1 MLWRVAWFEL
11 RFWLRSSMLWA
22 CLLAI
27 GLLLFGAC
35 SSDEVMT
42 EVGLSNIYRNAPF
55 AIAFAYAAAGMF
67 TLLMTAVFVNY
78 AGLRDFACNTYP
90 LIFSTPVRRRDL
102 LLGRFLG
109 ATVVSLIPMLGV
121 SCGMLLAQSMPW
133 ADPERWGKVDWRAH
147 ATAFALF
154 ALPDTFVSA
163 ALLFAAAVLWRREL
177 ASFGAAIA
185 LFAGRALANVLFQDL
200 RWEHVRALLD
210 PFGVRAFALATKYWT
225 VADKKTLAIAPG
237 GPLLLNRGL
246 WIAVGGAAF
255 ALAASRFG
263 AMERPGRGGAP
274 APAADTPPEAGPAAH
289 AAPRPRLAESPW
301 PRFRGSCTLHF
312 RGMAKNPAFV
322 VIATIAGI
330 LCALALAE
338 PATQLQ
344 SNETYRILPVT
355 YQVIEIVRQTVDLF
369 LLVIIAYFSGA
380 LVWKDRDD
388 RMDAI
393 LDATPTPAAVSYA
406 ARLAALVGM
415 VMSIQALALLAGVA
429 SQAIHGYHRFQP
441 GLYVHELLVRDASG
455 FVCLS
460 VLALFIQVLAP
471 NKYAGYVA
479 FIAVYVVNT
488 YLWPALDAASHLAQF
503 ASRPAVVYSDFFGDA
518 PYRRAWNWF
527 TLYWLLFA
535 ALLAIATVMFW
546 PRGRPEPWRLRL
558 DRARRRFGPRWRAAS
573 AVCMLGL
580 AASGGFIGYNTAI
593 LNPLLGPRDAERLQA
608 DYEKAY
614 KPLSGLPEPRV
625 RSVRYAIDLFP
636 SSRRVEIRGEEVLG
650 NSYPHPLT
658 EVHFSL
664 DRRYDTAISLPGAV
678 LVEDDRRLSF
688 RRYRFTVPLAPGEV
702 RTLRFTVRSRNRGFE
717 NELGNT
723 QVVENGTF
731 LSNLGSLVTGA
742 NYLAPIL
749 GYDSWRELGDAAARK
764 RYGLR
769 EVDLMP
775 PLERD
780 CTVHCRDTYIPGH
793 ADWVDL
799 SAVISTPL
807 DQIAVA
813 PGSLVREWRQGGRRY
828 FAYRLDHP
836 SMNLFFFAAARY
848 EVAREQWRGVKLEV
862 YHLAEHPWNVARMMN
877 GMRKTLDYCSRNFGP
892 YRHRE
897 ARIVEFPRVA
907 SFAAA
912 FAGSMPFSEGLG
924 FIADRNRRDD
934 VDTVFFVVA
943 HETAHQWW
951 DEQVIGADMEGATLL
966 SETLAQYSAL
976 MVMEK
981 EYGRDTMR
989 QLLRYEEDLYLRAR
1003 GQERLRERPLLRVEL
1018 RQFYVFYQKGAVA
1031 LYAMKE
1037 AIGEAAV
1044 NRALRKLVD
1053 RYAYAPP
1060 PYPTSYALVDA
1071 LREETP
1077 PDRRHLLQD
1086 LFADITL
1093 FANRTLAATASRRRD
1108 GGYDVTLQVETRKFK
1123 ADGAGKETEVPVD
1136 DWIDLG
1142 AFRKPREGAKYGDTL
1157 YRQSV
1162 HVTRRLSTFT
1172 FATAELPE
1180 KAGIDPFSLLLGRS
1194 PDGNVRNVTL
1204 SGAPP

>member
-1 MLWRVAWFEL
+1 MLWGVAWFEI
-11 RFWLRSSMLWA
+11 RFWLRSVLLWA
-22 CLLAI
+22 CLLTV
-27 GLLLFGAC
+27 GLLIFGAC
-35 SSDEVMT
+35 SSDEVMA
-42 EVGLSNIYRNAPF
+42 EFGLANTYRNAPF

-78 AGLRDFACNTYP
+78 AALRDFAYNTHP
-90 LIFSTPVRRRDL
+90 LIFATPVRRRDL
-102 LLGRFLG
+102 LLGRFVG

-121 SCGMLLAQSMPW
+121 SGGILLAQCMPW
-133 ADPERWGKVDWRAH
+133 VDPERWGAVSWQAH

-163 ALLFAAAVLWRREL
+163 ALLFAAAVLGRREL
-177 ASFGAAIA
+177 ASFAAAIA
-185 LFAGRALANVLFQDL
+185 LFTGRALAGSLFQDL
-200 RWEHVRALLD
+200 RWERLRALLD

-225 VADKKTLAIAPG
+225 VADKKTLAIALG

-246 WIAVGGAAF
+246 WIAVGGAAL
-255 ALAASRFG
+255 ALAYARWSTV
-263 AMERPGRGGAP
+263 ERPAKRGAP
-274 APAADTPPEAGPAAH
+274 ATDAAPQAGPAAPE
-289 AAPRPRLAESPW
+289 APRLRLTASLL
-301 PRFRGSCTLHF
+301 PRFWGSCTLHF
-312 RGMAKNPAFV
+312 RGMAKNTAFV
-322 VIATIAGI
+322 VIATIGCS

-338 PATQLQ
+338 PATLLQ
-344 SNETYRILPVT
+344 SNETYRVLPVT
-355 YQVIEIVRQTVDLF
+355 YQVIEIVRQAIDLF
-369 LLVIIAYFSGA
+369 LLVIITYFSGA
-380 LVWKDRDD
+380 LAWQDRDD

-393 LDATPTPAAVSYA
+393 LDATPTPEVVSYA
-406 ARLAALVGM
+406 ARLVTLVGM
-415 VMSIQALALLAGVA
+415 VLSIQALALIAGIA
-429 SQAIHGYHRFQP
+429 SQAMHGYYRFQL
-441 GLYVHELLVRDASG
+441 GLYAHELFLRDASSI
-455 FVCLS
+455 VCLA
-460 VLALFIQVLAP
+460 VLALFIHVLAP

-488 YLWPALDAASHLAQF
+488 YLWPALNMATHLARF
-503 ASRPAVVYSDFFGDA
+503 ASRPKVVNSDFFGDV
-518 PYRRAWNWF
+518 PYRLAWNWF

-535 ALLAIATVMFW
+535 ALLAIATVMLW
-546 PRGRPEPWRLRL
+546 PRGRPESWRLRL
-558 DRARRRFGPRWRAAS
+558 DSARRRYGPRWRAAT
-573 AVCMLGL
+573 AVCVFGL
-580 AASGGFIGYNTAI
+580 AASGSFIWYNTAI

-614 KPLSGLPEPRV
+614 KPLADLPEPRV
-625 RSVRYAIDLFP
+625 RSVKYAIDLFP
-636 SSRRVEIRGEEVLG
+636 ASRRVEIRGEEVIG
-650 NSYPHPLT
+650 NPYPHPLT

-664 DRRYDTAISLPGAV
+664 DRRYETAISLPGAV
-678 LVEDDRRLSF
+678 LVDDDRRLSF
-688 RRYRFTVPLAPGEV
+688 RRYRFAVALAPGEL
-702 RTLRFTVRSRNRGFE
+702 RTLRFTVQSRPRGFE
-717 NELGNT
+717 NELSNA

-742 NYLAPIL
+742 NYLAPVL
-749 GYDSWRELGDAAARK
+749 GYDSWRELTDAATRK
-764 RYGLR
+764 GYGLR
-769 EVDLMP
+769 EIDLMP

-780 CTVHCRDTYIPGH
+780 CTAHCRDTYIPGH
-793 ADWVDL
+793 ADWVDI
-799 SAVISTPL
+799 SAVISTPP
-807 DQIAVA
+807 DQVAVA
-813 PGSLVREWRQGGRRY
+813 PGSLVGQWQQGGRRY

-836 SMNLFFFAAARY
+836 SMNLYFFAAARY
-848 EVAREQWRGVKLEV
+848 EVAREEWHGVKLEV
-862 YHLAEHPWNVARMMN
+862 YHLKEHPWNVGRMMN
-877 GMRKTLDYCSRNFGP
+877 GMRKALDYCSQNFGP
-892 YRHRE
+892 YRHKQ

-924 FIADRNRRDD
+924 FIADRNQPGDI
-934 VDTVFFVVA
+934 DTVFFVVA

-989 QLLRYEEDLYLRAR
+989 KLLRYEQDLYLSAR

-1037 AIGEAAV
+1037 AIGEDAV
-1044 NRALRKLVD
+1044 NRALRKLVAK
-1053 RYAYAPP
+1053 YAYAPP

-1077 PDRRHLLQD
+1077 PDRRTLLQD

-1093 FANRTLAATASRRRD
+1093 FANRTLAATATRRSD
-1108 GGYDVTLQVETRKFK
+1108 GRYDVTLHVEVRKFK

-1142 AFRKPREGAKYGDTL
+1142 AFRKPAAGAQFGDTL
-1157 YRQSV
+1157 YRQRV
-1162 HVTRRLSTFT
+1162 HISQRLSTFT

-1180 KAGIDPFSLLLGRS
+1180 KAGIDPFSLLPSRS

-1204 SGAPP
+1204 VGAPP

>member
-11 RFWLRSSMLWA
+11 RFWLRSFMLWA
-22 CLLAI
+22 CLLTV
-27 GLLLFGAC
+27 GLLLFGAY
-35 SSDEVMT
+35 SSDEVMA
-42 EVGLSNIYRNAPF
+42 EAGLSNTFRNGPF
-55 AIAFAYAAAGMF
+55 AIAFAYAAAGIF

-78 AGLRDFACNTYP
+78 AALRDFAYNTHP

-102 LLGRFLG
+102 LLGRFIG

-121 SCGMLLAQSMPW
+121 SCGILLAQYMPW
-133 ADPERWGKVDWRAH
+133 VDPERWGTVNWQAH

-163 ALLFAAAVLWRREL
+163 ALLFAAAVRWRREL
-177 ASFGAAIA
+177 ASFVAAIA
-185 LFAGRALANVLFQDL
+185 LLTGRALVSGLFQDL
-200 RWEHVRALLD
+200 RWERLRALLD
-210 PFGVRAFALATKYWT
+210 PFGVRALALATKYWT
-225 VADKKTLAIAPG
+225 VADKKTLAIALG
-237 GPLLLNRGL
+237 EPLLLNRGL
-246 WIAVGGAAF
+246 WIAAGGAAF
-255 ALAASRFG
+255 ALACSRFS
-263 AMERPGRGGAP
+263 AIERPGWSGAP
-274 APAADTPPEAGPAAH
+274 AAADTAPQASPPAH
-289 AAPRPRLAESPW
+289 PAPRPRLTASLW
-301 PRFRGSCTLHF
+301 PRFWGSCTLHF
-312 RGMAKNPAFV
+312 RGMTKNTAFV
-322 VIATIAGI
+322 VISTIACI

-355 YQVIEIVRQTVDLF
+355 YQVIEIVRQVIDL
-369 LLVIIAYFSGA
+369 LLVVIVAYFAGA
-380 LVWKDRDD
+380 LVWRDRDEG
-388 RMDAI
+388 MDAI
-393 LDATPTPAAVSYA
+393 LDATPTPEVVSYA
-406 ARLAALVGM
+406 ARLVTLVGM
-415 VMSIQALALLAGVA
+415 VMSIQALALIAGVV
-429 SQAIHGYHRFQP
+429 SQAVHGYYRFQL
-441 GLYVHELLVRDASG
+441 GLYVHELFLRDASG
-455 FVCLS
+455 FVCIS
-460 VLALFIQVLAP
+460 VLAFFIHVLAP

-479 FIAVYVVNT
+479 FFTVYVVNT
-488 YLWPALDAASHLAQF
+488 YLWPALDVATHLAQF
-503 ASRPAVVYSDFFGDA
+503 ASRPNVVYSEFFGDA
-518 PYRRAWNWF
+518 PYRLAWNWF

-546 PRGRPEPWRLRL
+546 PRGRSESWRLRL
-558 DRARRRFGPRWRAAS
+558 DCARRRFGPRWRAAS
-573 AVCMLGL
+573 AVCLLGL
-580 AASGGFIGYNTAI
+580 AASGSFIWYNTAI

-614 KPLSGLPEPRV
+614 KPLAGIPEPRL
-625 RSVRYAIDLFP
+625 RSVKYAVDLFP
-636 SSRRVEIRGEEVLG
+636 ASRRVEIHGEEVIG

-664 DRRYDTAISLPGAV
+664 DRRYETAISLPGAV
-678 LVEDDRRLSF
+678 LVEDDRRLSC

-702 RTLRFTVRSRNRGFE
+702 RSLRFTVRSRNRGFE
-717 NELGNT
+717 NEVSNT

-749 GYDSWRELGDAAARK
+749 GYDSWRELTDAATRK

-780 CTVHCRDTYIPGH
+780 CTARCRDTYIPGH

-799 SAVISTPL
+799 SAVISTPP

-813 PGSLVREWRQGGRRY
+813 PGSLVHEWRQGGRRY

-836 SMNLFFFAAARY
+836 SMNLYFFAAARY
-848 EVAREQWRGVKLEV
+848 EVAREEWHGVKLEV
-862 YHLAEHPWNVARMMN
+862 YHLKEHPWNVGRMMN
-877 GMRKTLDYCSRNFGP
+877 GMRKALDYCSRNFGP
-892 YRHRE
+892 YRHKE

-907 SFAAA
+907 RFAAA

-924 FIADRNRRDD
+924 FIADVNRRDD
-934 VDTVFFVVA
+934 IDTVFFVVA

-951 DEQVIGADMEGATLL
+951 DEQVIGANMEGATLL

-981 EYGRDTMR
+981 EYGRDMMR
-989 QLLRYEEDLYLRAR
+989 KLLRYEEDLYLSAR

-1037 AIGEAAV
+1037 AIGEEAV
-1044 NRALRKLVD
+1044 NRALRKLIE

-1077 PDRRHLLQD
+1077 PDRRYLLQD

-1093 FANRTLAATASRRRD
+1093 FANRTLAAAASRRRD
-1108 GGYDVTLQVETRKFK
+1108 GGYDVTLEVEVRKFK

-1142 AFRKPREGAKYGDTL
+1142 AFRKPGAGAKYGDTL
-1157 YRQSV
+1157 YRQRV
-1162 HVTRRLSTFT
+1162 HITQRLSTFS
-1172 FATAELPE
+1172 FATTELPE
-1180 KAGIDPFSLLLGRS
+1180 KAGLDPFSLLLGRS
-1194 PDGNVRNVTL
+1194 PDGNLRTVTL
-1204 SGAPP
+1204 VGGGGR

>member
-1 MLWRVAWFEL
+1 MLWRIAWFEL
-11 RFWLRSSMLWA
+11 RFWLRSSVLWA
-22 CLLAI
+22 CLLTV
-27 GLLLFGAC
+27 GLLFFGAC
-35 SSDEVMT
+35 NSDEVMA
-42 EVGLSNIYRNAPF
+42 EFGLSNTYRNAPF
-55 AIAFAYAAAGMF
+55 AIALVYGAAGMF

-78 AGLRDFACNTYP
+78 AALRDVTYNTHP

-102 LLGRFLG
+102 LIGRFIG

-121 SCGMLLAQSMPW
+121 SCGILVAQHMPW
-133 ADPERWGKVDWRAH
+133 ADPERWGRVNWQAH
-147 ATAFALF
+147 ATGFALF
-154 ALPDTFVSA
+154 ALPDTFASA
-163 ALLFAAAVLWRREL
+163 ALLFGAAVLWRREL
-177 ASFGAAIA
+177 ASFVAAIA
-185 LFAGRALANVLFQDL
+185 LVAGRALVSGLFQDL
-200 RWEHVRALLD
+200 RWERLRALLD

-225 VADKKTLAIAPG
+225 VADKKTLAVALG
-237 GPLLLNRGL
+237 GPLLLNRGI

-255 ALAASRFG
+255 ALACSRSRAG
-263 AMERPGRGGAP
+263 ERPGMGGAP
-274 APAADTPPEAGPAAH
+274 AGEPAPEGGPAVH
-289 AAPRPRLAESPW
+289 PAPRPRLTGALW
-301 PRFRGSCTLHF
+301 PRFWGSCALHF
-312 RGMAKNPAFV
+312 RAMVKNTAFV
-322 VIATIAGI
+322 VIATIACT

-355 YQVIEIVRQTVDLF
+355 YQVIEIVRQAIDLF
-369 LLVIIAYFSGA
+369 LLVVITYFSGA
-380 LVWKDRDD
+380 LVWRDREE

-393 LDATPTPAAVSYA
+393 LDATPTPEAVAYA
-406 ARLAALVGM
+406 ARLATLVGM
-415 VMSIQALALLAGVA
+415 VMSIQAFALVAGIA
-429 SQAIHGYHRFQP
+429 SQAIHGYYRFQP
-441 GLYVHELLVRDASG
+441 SLYVHELFVRDAST
-455 FVCLS
+455 FVCLAA
-460 VLALFIQVLAP
+460 LAFFIQVLSP

-479 FIAVYVVNT
+479 FLAVYAANT
-488 YLWPALDAASHLAQF
+488 YLWPALDVATHLAQF
-503 ASRPAVVYSDFFGDA
+503 ASRPNVVYSDFFGDA
-518 PYRRAWNWF
+518 PYRLAWNWF

-535 ALLAIATVMFW
+535 ALLAIATVMLW
-546 PRGRPEPWRLRL
+546 PRGRAESWRLRL

-573 AVCMLGL
+573 AVGVLGL
-580 AASGGFIGYNTAI
+580 AASGCFIWYNTAI
-593 LNPLLGPRDAERLQA
+593 LNTLRGPRDEERLQA
-608 DYEKAY
+608 DYEKTY
-614 KPLSGLPEPRV
+614 KPLAGLPEPRV
-625 RSVRYAIDLFP
+625 RSVKYAIDLFP
-636 SSRRVEIRGEEVLG
+636 ARRRVEIHGEEVIG
-650 NSYPHPLT
+650 NPYRHPLT

-664 DRRYDTAISLPGAV
+664 DRRYETAISLPGAV
-678 LVEDDRRLSF
+678 LVEDDRRLAY

-702 RTLRFTVRSRNRGFE
+702 RTLRFTVESKNRGFE
-717 NELGNT
+717 NDLGNA
-723 QVVENGTF
+723 QVVENGSF

-749 GYDSWRELGDAAARK
+749 GYDSWRELSDAATRK

-780 CTVHCRDTYIPGH
+780 CTAHCRDTYIPGH

-799 SAVISTPL
+799 SAVISTPP

-813 PGSLVREWRQGGRRY
+813 PGSLLREWQQGGRRY

-836 SMNLFFFAAARY
+836 SMNLYFIAAARY
-848 EVAREQWRGVKLEV
+848 EVAREEWHGVKLEV
-862 YHLAEHPWNVARMMN
+862 YHEKEHPWNVGRMMN
-877 GMRKTLDYCSRNFGP
+877 GLRKALDYCSRNFGP
-892 YRHRE
+892 YRHHE

-907 SFAAA
+907 RFAAA

-924 FIADRNRRDD
+924 FIADLDRRDD
-934 VDTVFFVVA
+934 IDTVFFVVA

-989 QLLRYEEDLYLRAR
+989 KLLRYEEDLYLSAR

-1018 RQFYVFYQKGAVA
+1018 RQFYVFYQKGALA

-1044 NRALRKLVD
+1044 NRALRKLIE

-1060 PYPTSYALVDA
+1060 PYPTSYALLDA

-1077 PDRRHLLQD
+1077 PDRRYLLQD
-1086 LFADITL
+1086 LFSDITL

-1108 GGYDVTLQVETRKFK
+1108 GGYDVTLEVEARKFK
-1123 ADGAGKETEVPVD
+1123 ADGGGKETEVPVD

-1142 AFRKPREGAKYGDTL
+1142 AFRKPAEGAKYGATL
-1157 YRQSV
+1157 YRRPV
-1162 HVTRRLSTFT
+1162 HITRRLSTFT
-1172 FATAELPE
+1172 FATGELPE
-1180 KAGIDPFSLLLGRS
+1180 TAGIDPFSLLLSRS
-1194 PDGNVRNVTL
+1194 PDANVKNVTL
-1204 SGAPP
+1204 AGAPR